1 MTIRNLEYLFKPR
14 SIAIV
19 GRGKRAGGFDATV
32 EFNLIEGGFK
42 GPVMPVNPDQQ
53 AVSGVLAYKNID
65 SLPLVPELAILT
77 TPVEEAPELI
87 GQLGARGTKAV
98 LLLSRE
104 VLQDHRGAKAALL
117 GPEISRRYTDEGESL
132 KQRILAAAKP
142 YLLRV
147 MGPDHLGYAVP

>member
-53 AVSGVLAYKNID
+53 AVSGWPTRMSIACRWCPSWLF
-65 SLPLVPELAILT
+65 
-77 TPVEEAPELI
+77 
-87 GQLGARGTKAV
+87 
-98 LLLSRE
+98 
-104 VLQDHRGAKAALL
+104 
-117 GPEISRRYTDEGESL
+117 
-132 KQRILAAAKP
+132 
-142 YLLRV
+142 
-147 MGPDHLGYAVP
+147 